1 MDIIYI
7 REPIFIAMVTL
18 MMIALFLSISEA
30 IYSRK
35 MIKKIRE
42 QILQKERKNKMVKK
56 GDRVGAIQKTDGNT
70 IYLFGYGV
78 YQGQEIPPSG
88 FCHDMGVVNP
98 KILLDNGNVVWG
110 HECWWGNEEE
120 IKKQEHLFGNTAI
133 VEGGNNE

>member
-35 MIKKIRE
+35 TIKKIRE

-56 GDRVGAIQKTDGNT
+56 GDRVGAVQKTDGDT
-70 IYLFGYGV
+70 IYMFGYGI
-78 YQGQEIPPSG
+78 YRGEEIPPSG
-88 FCHDMGVVNP
+88 FCHDIGIKNP
-98 KILLDNGNVVWG
+98 KILLDDGNIIWG
-110 HECWWGNEEE
+110 QECWWGAEEE
-120 IKKQEHLFGNTAI
+120 IKNQEASFKNTVI